1 MGKKRAQTRQVRQQM
16 RKIQPKA
23 GAAPSSGQTRRQRE
37 RFVQAGGMLQGYA
50 PDFVVR
56 LGYIAVGI
64 AVACVL
70 IIAAILIFV
79 PGFYGLPVAIAASIA
94 WLLPIAL
101 LASFIAPG
109 FRLALKDR
117 KAEGRLVQGQLV
129 GASTV
134 STSLGLGML
143 MVQTRAGTEQ
153 YLVPPARLKQ
163 VPGNQ
168 VNVVLTVTPN
178 LRHVRSVGVMGQRMV
193 PRVEPPVPAVMNRLQ
208 RLPVITPIALAA
220 AAIIGDDGVAL
231 APISGI
237 GTAVHAASAFVV
249 GIALAAAVYGVS
261 TFLQRRMMKE
271 VQAQLPKN

>member
-1 MGKKRAQTRQVRQQM
+1 VGKKRAQTRQVRQQM

-23 GAAPSSGQTRRQRE
+23 AATTGAGQTRRQRE

-50 PDFVVR
+50 PDFVIR
-56 LGYIAVGI
+56 IGYIAVGI
-64 AVACVL
+64 AVVCLV

-79 PGFYGLPVAIAASIA
+79 PHFYGLPVAIAASIA

-129 GASTV
+129 GASSV
-134 STSLGLGML
+134 STSMGLGML
-143 MVQTRAGTEQ
+143 MVQTRGGVEQ
-153 YLVPPARLKQ
+153 FLVPPARLKQ

-168 VNVVLTVTPN
+168 VNVVLTITPN
-178 LRHVRSVGVMGQRMV
+178 LHHVRSVGVMGQRMV

-208 RLPVITPIALAA
+208 QLPLITPIALAT
-220 AAIIGDDGVAL
+220 AAIIGDDGVAFS
-231 APISGI
+231 PIPNP
-237 GTAVHAASAFVV
+237 TVHAALAIVA
-249 GIALAAAVYGVS
+249 GAALAAAVYGVS
-261 TFLQRRMMKE
+261 TFLQRRLMKE

>member
-1 MGKKRAQTRQVRQQM
+1 VGKKRAQTRQVRQQM
-16 RKIQPKA
+16 RKIQPKT
-23 GAAPSSGQTRRQRE
+23 GAAAGTGQTRRQRE

-50 PDFVVR
+50 PDLVIR
-56 LGYIAVGI
+56 IGYIAVGV

-70 IIAAILIFV
+70 IIAAILIFI
-79 PGFYGLPVAIAASIA
+79 PRIYGLPVAIAASIA
-94 WLLPIAL
+94 WALPIAL

-129 GASTV
+129 GASSV
-134 STSLGLGML
+134 STSIGLGML

-208 RLPVITPIALAA
+208 QLPLITPIALAA
-220 AAIIGDDGVAL
+220 AAIIGDDGVAFS
-231 APISGI
+231 PIPNPSL
-237 GTAVHAASAFVV
+237 HAALAFVAGV
-249 GIALAAAVYGVS
+249 ALAAAVYGVS
-261 TFLQRRMMKE
+261 TFLQRRLMKE